1 MSFMEMF
8 IIPLEMQMEQVGT
21 LISLVVT
28 LTSFLAA
35 AIVFVYQW
43 LKHMTER
50 FVAYADNLKSDN
62 EVSQITSAILL
73 RSFLRNFLYRRDAL
87 NVIISL
93 LRVLE
98 RGHLQKTLGDGLSS
112 LLKAKGQDFQK
123 IKLYDVLIKP
133 DSHIQF
139 ELTEDVKYK
148 NKRINLVGADF
159 YCSRIEAS
167 SINSCNFANAVF
179 FMSVLNGTSFRNC
192 IFRKANFKAADLTG
206 VKFYDCDLT
215 DADFTDAKGLESASI
230 VEYKIEMANGVSEM
244 PIRSATSLSKGC
256 SKKKIALSVYIDA
269 DGKFRGDNPKEG
281 QKKVF
286 VSKLGSMDDN
296 QKQQYDKVLEFLTHT
311 YQVEIVAIDRGE
323 YPDNGQLAMIRNKM
337 KSCSGVLVFAFSYMK
352 VSEASVHNIADK
364 WQAISNCAYSSPWLQ
379 VETAY
384 ADSFRLPT
392 LIIYENGVVCDGIF
406 DDKMASSS
414 MIKIPYSEALEE
426 NENIKKWYNLTDEY
440 MLKQYNEY
448 VS

>member
-1 MSFMEMF
+1 MEMF

-230 VEYKIEMANGVSEM
+230 VEYKIDMANGVSEM
-244 PIRSATSLSKGC
+244 PIRSATSLSKGG

-269 DGKFRGDNPKEG
+269 DGRCCLYERRETFKAVGSIKGRDNPKEG

-337 KSCSGVLVFAFSYMK
+337 KSCSGVLVFAFSFSIVTK
-352 VSEASVHNIADK
+352 ESGPPKNI
-364 WQAISNCAYSSPWLQ
+364 S
-379 VETAY
+379 
-384 ADSFRLPT
+384 
-392 LIIYENGVVCDGIF
+392 
-406 DDKMASSS
+406 
-414 MIKIPYSEALEE
+414 
-426 NENIKKWYNLTDEY
+426 
-440 MLKQYNEY
+440 
-448 VS
+448 